1 MSAKQD
7 AEDWAAIV
15 AKFGSKRQLRYE
27 PVGGINPKGAP
38 AALCPGG
45 SNRLTGEL
53 TDGFWGSSCDAEEHE
68 EGGFGRKAVLP
79 GSLLVKAH
87 MPDLAKVVPIFN
99 VESLDNNAEDR
110 LLDSHSRR
118 KVEFESTEFNKRFI
132 ATVPSDH
139 DPIALRELFS
149 PAFLVWTTSFD
160 RPVEFGITDSQLFF
174 LWKLRERTEE
184 ELKAA
189 LRGAGGIF
197 EKLQREMD
205 EDGLH
210 TYQPGPWN
218 AGLEPFP
225 PG

>member
-1 MSAKQD
+1 MKAKQE
-7 AEDWAAIV
+7 AEDWAATV
-15 AKFGSKRQLRYE
+15 AKLGSKRRLRYE

-38 AALCPGG
+38 VALCPGG
-45 SNRLTGEL
+45 ANRLTGQL
-53 TDGFWGSSCDAEEHE
+53 VDGFWGTSCDAEEHE

-79 GSLLVKAH
+79 GSVLVKAH

-174 LWKLRERTEE
+174 LWKLRELTEE

-189 LRGAGGIF
+189 LKGAGGIF

-205 EDGLH
+205 EDGIH

-218 AGLEPFP
+218 AGLE
-225 PG
+225 

>member
-1 MSAKQD
+1 MSA
-7 AEDWAAIV
+7 A
-15 AKFGSKRQLRYE
+15 F
-27 PVGGINPKGAP
+27 
-38 AALCPGG
+38 
-45 SNRLTGEL
+45 
-53 TDGFWGSSCDAEEHE
+53 CDAEEHE
-68 EGGFGRKAVLP
+68 EGGFGRKAILP
-79 GSLLVKAH
+79 ASVLVKAH

-118 KVEFESTEFNKRFI
+118 KVEFESLEFNKRFI

-149 PAFLVWTTSFD
+149 PAFLDWTTRFD
-160 RPVEFGITDSQLFF
+160 RPVEFGITDSQFFF
-174 LWKLRERTEE
+174 LWKQRERSEE
-184 ELKAA
+184 ELKEA

-205 EDGLH
+205 EHGLH

-225 PG
+225 PD

>member
-1 MSAKQD
+1 MNAKQD
-7 AEDWAAIV
+7 QQDWAATV
-15 AKFGSKRQLRYE
+15 AKLGEKRQLRYE
-27 PVGGINPKGAP
+27 PVGGINPKGEP

-45 SNRLTGEL
+45 SNRLTGQL
-53 TDGFWGSSCDAEEHE
+53 TEGFWGASCDAEEHE
-68 EGGFGRKAVLP
+68 EGGFGRKAILP
-79 GSLLVKAH
+79 ASVLVKAH

-118 KVEFESTEFNKRFI
+118 KVEFESLEFNKRFI

-149 PAFLVWTTSFD
+149 PAYLVWTTRFD
-160 RPVEFGITDSQLFF
+160 RPVEFGITDSQFFF
-174 LWKLRERTEE
+174 LWKLRERSEE
-184 ELKAA
+184 ELKEA

-225 PG
+225 PD